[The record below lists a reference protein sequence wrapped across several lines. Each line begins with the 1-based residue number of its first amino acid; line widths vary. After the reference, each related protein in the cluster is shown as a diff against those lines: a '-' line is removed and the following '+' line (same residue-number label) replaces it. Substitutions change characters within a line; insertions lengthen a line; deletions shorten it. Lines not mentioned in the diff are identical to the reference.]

1 MREVFIDEWIT
12 GSLMSWFM
20 NTLLLW
26 TTARIGKKKLP
37 RWRLLTAGLVG
48 GLYHL
53 SFCYRWELGL
63 VGKEEIFYFAG
74 AGIFLLTVAFFPLS
88 FRELM
93 KTAGLFFLLA
103 ILTAG
108 LTSAVYNLYWY
119 SFQRQLSGKQVIII
133 NLFAL
138 LILTELG
145 WGLVHRLI
153 WEKSCL
159 IPIRLSFEGK
169 DKEIPAL
176 LDTGNLLVD
185 PLTKTPVVLVET
197 GALDDILP
205 AEVTGLAAAVF
216 NGEFHPRCAWEL
228 EGAWARR
235 IRFLTFNGLGNKK
248 GFLLGV
254 RPDELT
260 ILQKEPRKISRV
272 LVGLYHLS
280 SGSELYRALLPV
292 SLVSGGK

>member
-12 GSLMSWFM
+12 GSMMSWFM

-26 TTARIGKKKLP
+26 TTARIGKKSFS
-37 RWRLLTAGLVG
+37 RWRLLAAGLLG

-63 VGKEEIFYFAG
+63 IGKGEILYFAG
-74 AGIFLLTVAFFPLS
+74 VGILLLTVAFFPLT

-93 KTAGLFFLLA
+93 KTAGIFFLLA
-103 ILTAG
+103 VLTAG
-108 LTSAVYNLYWY
+108 LTSVVYNLYWY
-119 SFQRQLSGKQVIII
+119 SFQRHLGGKQVILI

-159 IPIRLSFEGK
+159 ISIHLSFEGK
-169 DKEIPAL
+169 GKEIPAL

-205 AEVTGLAAAVF
+205 EEVKGLAAAVF
-216 NGEFHPRCAWEL
+216 NGEFSPRYAWEI
-228 EGAWARR
+228 EGTWAKR
-235 IRFLTFNGLGNKK
+235 IRFLSFHGLGNKK

-260 ILQKEPRKISRV
+260 ILRKEPRKISRV
-272 LVGLYHLS
+272 LIGLYHLS
-280 SGSELYRALLPV
+280 SGSELYQALLPA